1 MKKIIQICPTF
12 PPNIGGVGNYAKVL
26 SDHLRK
32 NGIES
37 KILISDY
44 SDSQN
49 KKKNLFGK
57 KNKHLYSLIEQHNS
71 KDIILHFS
79 GYGYAS
85 RGLCFN
91 LIRTLEKWKQNKNN
105 RKLITIFHEIYAN
118 GPFYRMSFWTS
129 ILQKYLAKKLYL
141 LSDVSLVTSKENKLI
156 LSSFGKKK
164 KIIYCNVFS
173 NVGKLKKN
181 IKLIRRKDKAI
192 IFGNTYQKE
201 ILYKD
206 ILLNKKKYQILLKNM
221 SVTEIIDIGPK
232 IDISHKVNFIKIN
245 RIGIKSKN
253 YISSLLKD
261 SKVGLVFYPVS
272 QMTKSGIVAAYA
284 SHGLVIINCCKEK
297 VFRTNE
303 FVSGK
308 QYVSKN
314 YKNINFN
321 LQKIANESF
330 KNYNN
335 HGLDKTVSLI
345 INNLKKN

>member
-1 MKKIIQICPTF
+1 M
-12 PPNIGGVGNYAKVL
+12 
-26 SDHLRK
+26 
-32 NGIES
+32 E
-37 KILISDY
+37 
-44 SDSQN
+44 
-49 KKKNLFGK
+49 
-57 KNKHLYSLIEQHNS
+57 
-71 KDIILHFS
+71 
-79 GYGYAS
+79 
-85 RGLCFN
+85 
-91 LIRTLEKWKQNKNN
+91 
-105 RKLITIFHEIYAN
+105 
-118 GPFYRMSFWTS
+118 
-129 ILQKYLAKKLYL
+129 
-141 LSDVSLVTSKENKLI
+141 
-156 LSSFGKKK
+156 KKK